1 MNRETLLA
9 PHPDCCQNPP
19 ALTLHEDK
27 QNVQIGIATSVVL
40 HAALLFIFAWMLGIE
55 QTARELWKQARK
67 AAEEPTVTM
76 LFPEQV
82 MPTPKLKPN
91 LETKQ
96 YIRTTQNES
105 TEAKPVKSGFI
116 SDRNTKAAAKEAPFP
131 DATAAMPSMN
141 GIDRPTLELANRK
154 YQDGKPAEDNAGK
167 PAPPAPAP
175 RALPVPSPLQPKEST
190 ALPQLDKPKPAEKPL
205 QMAKADATPMAR
217 MMEQMDK
224 ADARLDT
231 GKLPLEVRKPS
242 PAAAATAPPTP
253 HVAPPTEPL
262 AMPPTPA
269 PPQKRELDNF
279 SPFTQT
285 AKVKGTI
292 SNKGDAA
299 VDAEATPMGKFMRAV
314 TSAVEKKWHF
324 LRTKNA
330 DAVSYGYLKV
340 RFYVNR
346 QGHAEDI
353 RFVEKANNP
362 RMEDFTLEA
371 ILKADIPPI
380 PKDLLP
386 MLEKERFM
394 VEYDIIIHD

>member
-1 MNRETLLA
+1 MRACLPTPGSAVKLA
-9 PHPDCCQNPP
+9 T
-19 ALTLHEDK
+19 ALTRYEDK

-40 HAALLFIFAWMLGIE
+40 HAALLFLFAWMLGIE
-55 QTARELWKQARK
+55 QTARELWKKARM
-67 AAEEPTVTM
+67 AAEEPQVMM

-82 MPTPKLKPN
+82 MPTPKLKPKP
-91 LETKQ
+91 EQKQ
-96 YIRTTQNES
+96 YIRTSQNEAE
-105 TEAKPVKSGFI
+105 EAKPVKSDFI
-116 SDRNTKAAAKEAPFP
+116 SDRNTKAAAKDAPYP
-131 DATAAMPSMN
+131 DATAAMPSMK
-141 GIDRPTLELANRK
+141 GTDRPTLELANRK
-154 YQDGKPAEDNAGK
+154 YQDGKPADDNAGK
-167 PAPPAPAP
+167 PVPAAIPI
-175 RALPVPSPLQPKEST
+175 PSPLQPKEST
-190 ALPQLDKPKPAEKPL
+190 ALPQLDKPVTAAKPQEV
-205 QMAKADATPMAR
+205 AKAAPTPMAK

-231 GKLPLEVRKPS
+231 GKLPLEVRKPTDAS
-242 PAAAATAPPTP
+242 TPVPTP
-253 HVAPPTEPL
+253 QVAAPKEP
-262 AMPPTPA
+262 MTMPTPTM
-269 PPQKRELDNF
+269 PQKRELENF
-279 SPFTQT
+279 SPFTET

-314 TSAVEKKWHF
+314 TSAVEKRWHF
-324 LRTKNA
+324 LRTKHA

-371 ILKADIPPI
+371 ILEADIPPI

>member
-1 MNRETLLA
+1 M
-9 PHPDCCQNPP
+9 
-19 ALTLHEDK
+19 
-27 QNVQIGIATSVVL
+27 QIGIATSVVL
-40 HAALLFIFAWMLGIE
+40 HAAMLFLFAWMLGIE
-55 QTARELWKQARK
+55 QSARELWRHARK
-67 AAEEPTVTM
+67 AAEEPKVTL
-76 LFPEQV
+76 LFPEQFL
-82 MPTPKLKPN
+82 PSPKLKPK
-91 LETKQ
+91 LEAKQ

-105 TEAKPVKSGFI
+105 TAAKPLKSDFI
-116 SDRNTKAAAKEAPFP
+116 SDRNTKAAAKEAPYP
-131 DATAAMPSMN
+131 DATAPMPSMK
-141 GIDRPTLELANRK
+141 GIDQPTLELANRK

-167 PAPPAPAP
+167 PVPSAI
-175 RALPVPSPLQPKEST
+175 PVPSPLQPRES
-190 ALPQLDKPKPAEKPL
+190 AGLPQLDKPQSPEKAAPAEPQ
-205 QMAKADATPMAR
+205 QMAKADATPMAK

-231 GKLPLEVRKPS
+231 GKLPLEVRKPV
-242 PAAAATAPPTP
+242 PAAGAP
-253 HVAPPTEPL
+253 APQVVPPAEPQ
-262 AMPPTPA
+262 AMPA
-269 PPQKRELDNF
+269 PVVTQKREMDNF
-279 SPFTQT
+279 SPFTET

-324 LRTKNA
+324 LRAKHA

-353 RFVEKANNP
+353 QFVEKANNP
-362 RMEDFTLEA
+362 RMEDFTLES
-371 ILKADIPPI
+371 ILEADIPPI

-386 MLEKERFM
+386 MLENERFM

>member
-1 MNRETLLA
+1 M
-9 PHPDCCQNPP
+9 
-19 ALTLHEDK
+19 
-27 QNVQIGIATSVVL
+27 QIGIATSVVL
-40 HAALLFIFAWMLGIE
+40 HAAMLFLFAWMLGVE
-55 QTARELWKQARK
+55 QAARDLWRHARQ
-67 AAEEPTVTM
+67 AAEEPKVTL

-82 MPTPKLKPN
+82 MAMPTPKLKPK
-91 LETKQ
+91 LDQKQ
-96 YIRTTQNES
+96 YIRTTQNET
-105 TEAKPVKSGFI
+105 TEAKPVKSDFI
-116 SDRNTKAAAKEAPFP
+116 SDRNTKAASKEAPFP
-131 DATAAMPSMN
+131 DATAPMPSMK
-141 GIDRPTLELANRK
+141 GVDRPTLELANRK
-154 YQDGKPAEDNAGK
+154 YQDGKPADDNAGK
-167 PAPPAPAP
+167 PTPPAPVPKAI
-175 RALPVPSPLQPKEST
+175 PVPSPLQPKEST
-190 ALPQLDKPKPAEKPL
+190 ALPQLDKPKEV
-205 QMAKADATPMAR
+205 AKADPTPMAK

-231 GKLPLEVRKPS
+231 GKLPLEVRKPNAVP
-242 PAAAATAPPTP
+242 PAPQPQPQVAA
-253 HVAPPTEPL
+253 PTEPM
-262 AMPPTPA
+262 AMPTPS
-269 PPQKRELDNF
+269 PLPQKRALENF
-279 SPFTQT
+279 SPYTET

-371 ILKADIPPI
+371 ILEADIPPI